1 MNRRLHW
8 LSAVALGIIALT
20 ALQLWSMKHRHR
32 LGAPGLRLS
41 GEPILSEDGRL
52 ARTNSVYLPSMAG
65 EWTGSNLPITNLEL
79 DYLPADT
86 TYARKG
92 YRMGDGEDRWTL
104 QVSVVMMGTDRTSIH
119 RPEYC
124 LTGQGW
130 AVERRQYTTV
140 TVPGL
145 VPRSLPVRR
154 FDAVQPGS
162 INGKPALIKGV
173 YVFWF
178 VADGLVTADYRQRML
193 WMARDLLMAGKLQ
206 RWAYVSCFT
215 TCVPGREEEAFA
227 KISSWIAAAAPEFH
241 TLHST
246 PASGP
251 IPGSSVTR

>member
-1 MNRRLHW
+1 
-8 LSAVALGIIALT
+8 
-20 ALQLWSMKHRHR
+20 
-32 LGAPGLRLS
+32 
-41 GEPILSEDGRL
+41 
-52 ARTNSVYLPSMAG
+52 
-65 EWTGSNLPITNLEL
+65 
-79 DYLPADT
+79 
-86 TYARKG
+86 
-92 YRMGDGEDRWTL
+92 
-104 QVSVVMMGTDRTSIH
+104 
-119 RPEYC
+119 
-124 LTGQGW
+124 
-130 AVERRQYTTV
+130 
-140 TVPGL
+140 
-145 VPRSLPVRR
+145 
-154 FDAVQPGS
+154 
-162 INGKPALIKGV
+162 V